1 MRIGLTQRV
10 LLHRDRAYD
19 SLEHS
24 WYEFLQGHTLIPIPN
39 RLPVNIED
47 IDVLIITGG
56 DDHPVRNQVENQWIN
71 LMLSR
76 DLPVIG
82 ICHGCQLLTTRLGG
96 TVVPVDGHM
105 DSYHEVYYQGNQQLV
120 NSYHKL
126 CIERPPE
133 GATVLAHDPDGNVE
147 AWIRGHTAGIMWHPE
162 RMKDAWIPK
171 EIKVLFS
178 VPNLRRI
185 KGR

>member
-10 LLHRDRAYD
+10 LLHRNRAYD

-24 WYEFLQGHTLIPIPN
+24 WYEFLQGHTLIPIAN
-39 RLPVNIED
+39 RLCSPFPD
-47 IDVLIITGG
+47 IDLLIITGG
-56 DDHPVRNQVENQWIN
+56 DDHPVRNQVENQWIS

-133 GATVLAHDPDGNVE
+133 GATVLAHDPNGYAE
-147 AWIRGHTAGIMWHPE
+147 AWILGKTAGIMWHPE
-162 RMKDAWIPK
+162 RMTQPWIPQ
-171 EIKVLFS
+171 EIQHL
-178 VPNLRRI
+178 LL
-185 KGR
+185 